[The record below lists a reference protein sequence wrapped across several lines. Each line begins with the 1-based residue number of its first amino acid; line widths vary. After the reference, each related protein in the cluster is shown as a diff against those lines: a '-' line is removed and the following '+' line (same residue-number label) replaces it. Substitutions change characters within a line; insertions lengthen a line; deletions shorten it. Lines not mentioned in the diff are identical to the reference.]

1 MNIKETDFKLELKIV
16 EDYVETINFMM
27 EPMTK
32 LKNDVAFFYKKIE
45 LNNLDYN
52 YINVESIY
60 DFIDD
65 EYKERFNQIKS
76 IITINNYL
84 DYFSIKFPNN
94 KSKYVNTLIN
104 QILEVNNGMI
114 STRMIEPLNISR
126 WYLYHL
132 EKNNKI
138 ERISRGIY
146 VASNRCEDSFYA
158 FQYKYKKTIFSH
170 MNALYFYN
178 MTEEIPYIYT
188 VTVTK
193 KYNVKTV
200 SEKCNIFYVDDDI
213 YELGVC
219 EVKTPSG
226 NKIRTYDLERCI
238 CDIIRSKSR
247 MDSEQVKKSV
257 KQYVQRKDK
266 NIGRLSEY
274 SRKMGISE
282 QVLEY
287 VGLFYE

>member
-1 MNIKETDFKLELKIV
+1 MDIKETNFKLDRKIIG
-16 EDYVETINFMM
+16 EYVETINSMT

-32 LKNDVAFFYKKIE
+32 LKSDVAFFYKKIE
-45 LNNLDYN
+45 LANTDYT

-60 DFIDD
+60 DIIDD
-65 EYKERFNQIKS
+65 EYKESFNQIKS
-76 IITINNYL
+76 ILIINNYL
-84 DYFSIKFPNN
+84 SYFTIQFPNK
-94 KSKYVNTLIN
+94 KSEYVNKLIN

-132 EKNNKI
+132 EKSNKI
-138 ERISRGIY
+138 ERMSRGIY
-146 VASNRCEDSFYA
+146 VASNQYEDSFYA

-178 MTEEIPYIYT
+178 MTEEIPYVYT
-188 VTVTK
+188 VTVPK

-247 MDSEQVKKSV
+247 MDSDQVKKAV
-257 KQYVQRKDK
+257 KKYAQRKDK

-282 QVLEY
+282 QVMEY